1 MHAGF
6 ADREQA
12 MNWEAVSAITE
23 VAGLIAIIASL
34 IYIGAQSKQAN
45 DHATAAS
52 ETAWIESLNQILD
65 RWVHDEHTASVL
77 RQGFGSFN
85 GLPKPDQ
92 AIFQMRVGSLV
103 NHWLLANQLSEKGLL
118 APRISAEMHE
128 LVIAALS
135 TPGGLEY
142 WEYDSKTTPD
152 GVELLE
158 TVKERQGK
166 QPTWIEL
173 MPWWGP
179 D

>member
-1 MHAGF
+1 
-6 ADREQA
+6 

-23 VAGLIAIIASL
+23 VAGLIAIVASL

-52 ETAWIESLNQILD
+52 ETAWVEALNQIWGS
-65 RWVHDEHTASVL
+65 WVVDERTITTL
-77 RQGFGSFN
+77 QNGFRSFN
-85 GLPKPDQ
+85 DLSKSDK
-92 AIFQMRVGSLV
+92 AIFQIRVGTLV
-103 NHWLLANQLSEKGLL
+103 NHWLLANQLFEKGLL
-118 APRISAEMHE
+118 AAKLSREIHDVVVA
-128 LVIAALS
+128 VLS

-142 WEYDSKTTPD
+142 WEYDSKATPD

-166 QPTWIEL
+166 QPSWIEL